1 MNTDINIL
9 QPLVLN
15 IGKVHCYTEWNYKN
29 VCSPIT
35 RIYYIT
41 KGAAQ
46 IGLPDGIHDLRP
58 HHLYVIPAFT
68 PHDCICKT
76 DFEHIYVHIYN
87 ESDHDFLEDWLM
99 PTEIPAENTLGL
111 FERLLELCPNLNLTQ
126 TDPQIYD
133 NMSNLYENVQKN
145 KQRDLGA
152 RIESR
157 GILYQILATFMSKS
171 RPKYTI
177 QDQRIERIVN
187 YVRTHINEKID
198 TEHLAEFSHTSKD
211 HLIRIFKKEMKT
223 TPLCYV
229 NKKKIERAQ
238 VRLATEA
245 TLIKEIAF
253 QLGFED
259 QGYFNRIFKKFTG
272 TTPNIYRKNINRA
285 TP

>member
-15 IGKVHCYTEWNYKN
+15 IGKVHCHTEWNYKN
-29 VCSPIT
+29 VCSPFT

-198 TEHLAEFSHTSKD
+198 IEHLAEFSHTSKD

-272 TTPNIYRKNINRA
+272 TTPNMYRKNINRA